1 MLSKVYIE
9 NFLGMIRGVIAR
21 QHTVQHDLGSLVWLD
36 LSITSVFSSH
46 SNYWATR
53 GREIGDVKEE
63 RAAEIGAGE
72 IENNQYVRPK
82 KKDGYGSRVF
92 LFIG

>member
-1 MLSKVYIE
+1 
-9 NFLGMIRGVIAR
+9 
-21 QHTVQHDLGSLVWLD
+21 
-36 LSITSVFSSH
+36 
-46 SNYWATR
+46 
-53 GREIGDVKEE
+53 VKEE

-72 IENNQYVRPK
+72 NNQYVRPKK